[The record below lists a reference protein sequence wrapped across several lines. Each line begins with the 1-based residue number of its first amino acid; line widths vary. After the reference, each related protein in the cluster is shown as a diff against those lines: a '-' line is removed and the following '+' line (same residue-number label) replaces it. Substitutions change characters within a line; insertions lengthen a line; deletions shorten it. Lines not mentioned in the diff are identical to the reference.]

1 MFARVF
7 NKYSLS
13 FLSLAA
19 VSAGLLSCGGS
30 GDSGEGTCLPSGSRL
45 NMVVPITDQVNPD
58 NASSLIIQ
66 LDGNDTD
73 LPLAKIQGAAA
84 GTFIPATTHMVYR
97 RTTAEKAS
105 LVGNFVIAQGQV
117 TLPGPIVV
125 IFYGSVQVNMD
136 ITFNTSS
143 KYETAEGTCTGN
155 VSFVSGIQDGEG
167 AIVAGN
173 PWAGTDGT
181 VFYYPT
187 GN

>member
-19 VSAGLLSCGGS
+19 ASAGLLSCGGS

-84 GTFIPATTHMVYR
+84 GT
-97 RTTAEKAS
+97 S
-105 LVGNFVIAQGQV
+105 
-117 TLPGPIVV
+117 IVV

>member
-45 NMVVPITDQVNPD
+45 NMVVPITDQVNLD

-84 GTFIPATTHMVYR
+84 GTSIPATTHMVYR
-97 RTTAEKAS
+97 RTTAEKLLWWQLRDCS
-105 LVGNFVIAQGQV
+105 G
-117 TLPGPIVV
+117 PGH
-125 IFYGSVQVNMD
+125 FAWSDCGD
-136 ITFNTSS
+136 FLRLR
-143 KYETAEGTCTGN
+143 
-155 VSFVSGIQDGEG
+155 SGEHGHHIQYLFK
-167 AIVAGN
+167 V
-173 PWAGTDGT
+173 
-181 VFYYPT
+181 
-187 GN
+187 

>member
-73 LPLAKIQGAAA
+73 LPLAKIQGPLPVLLFPPRLTWCTE
-84 GTFIPATTHMVYR
+84 GRLRKKLLWWAT
-97 RTTAEKAS
+97 S
-105 LVGNFVIAQGQV
+105 
-117 TLPGPIVV
+117 
-125 IFYGSVQVNMD
+125 
-136 ITFNTSS
+136 
-143 KYETAEGTCTGN
+143 
-155 VSFVSGIQDGEG
+155 
-167 AIVAGN
+167 
-173 PWAGTDGT
+173 
-181 VFYYPT
+181 
-187 GN
+187 

>member
-7 NKYSLS
+7 NKYSLLS

-73 LPLAKIQGAAA
+73 LPCLL
-84 GTFIPATTHMVYR
+84 Y
-97 RTTAEKAS
+97 
-105 LVGNFVIAQGQV
+105 
-117 TLPGPIVV
+117 
-125 IFYGSVQVNMD
+125 
-136 ITFNTSS
+136 TSPS
-143 KYETAEGTCTGN
+143 PRDRG
-155 VSFVSGIQDGEG
+155 
-167 AIVAGN
+167 
-173 PWAGTDGT
+173 
-181 VFYYPT
+181 
-187 GN
+187 